1 MLNEIKNHLLDYIR
15 ENNPDILFQL
25 QQGDGLAQ
33 YINQKLN
40 DAAELLERLKK
51 EQQPGYLIEIICLK
65 QITADLRPSKYNYI
79 RTILSEEFEE
89 RYILMLEAGL
99 LQYELVNMVSYC
111 LPVFEDLRFSEETV
125 DNKFTRY
132 AITGMINEYLESN
145 SVDENVSNGLQQSAK
160 VQRQY

>member
-1 MLNEIKNHLLDYIR
+1 
-15 ENNPDILFQL
+15 
-25 QQGDGLAQ
+25 
-33 YINQKLN
+33 
-40 DAAELLERLKK
+40 
-51 EQQPGYLIEIICLK
+51 
-65 QITADLRPSKYNYI
+65 LRPSKYNYI